1 MPKKDRMKKALIII
15 NVSKDESM
23 TLAQEIAAYI
33 TKIGVQHEFLSFD
46 GFVDNTDFKGFD
58 FVISLGGDG
67 TVLYAARNASKYG
80 LPVFPVNLGEF
91 GFIASVQP
99 EDWQKELKVFM
110 DGKALFEKRSMLKID
125 VLREGKKVYSSLS
138 LNDAVISAERGVS
151 TIMLSVKRNSLPLCR
166 LKADGLIV
174 ATPTGSTAYSA
185 AAGGPIVSPEVE
197 AFVLT
202 PLNSFSLSSRPIVLS
217 PDSKLEIS
225 IEKSRIKGICLTVD
239 GQEPFALNYG
249 DIITIVMNKKK
260 ALLVAGSE
268 EKFYN
273 ALRSKL
279 NWSGVPHA

>member
-1 MPKKDRMKKALIII
+1 MSKALIII

-23 TLAQEIAAYI
+23 TLAKEIAAYL
-33 TKIGVQHEFLSFD
+33 KKKDVEYDFLSFD
-46 GFVDNTDFKGFD
+46 GFVDNTDFKGYD

-99 EDWQKELKVFM
+99 EDWQKELKLFM
-110 DGKALFEKRSMLKID
+110 DGKAIFEKRSMLK
-125 VLREGKKVYSSLS
+125 VEVRRNGKKVYSSLS

-166 LKADGLIV
+166 LKADGLIL

-217 PDSKLEIS
+217 PDSNLEITV
-225 IEKSRIKGICLTVD
+225 EKSRIKGICLTVD
-239 GQEPFALNYG
+239 GQEPFGIQTG
-249 DIITIVMNKKK
+249 DIISVILNKKK
-260 ALLVAGSE
+260 AKLVAGSE

>member
-1 MPKKDRMKKALIII
+1 MSKALIII

-23 TLAQEIAAYI
+23 TLAKEIAAYL
-33 TKIGVQHEFLSFD
+33 KKKDVAYDFLSFD
-46 GFVDNTDFKGFD
+46 GFVDNTDFKGYD

-99 EDWQKELKVFM
+99 EDWQKELKLFM
-110 DGKALFEKRSMLKID
+110 DGKAVFEKRSMLK
-125 VLREGKKVYSSLS
+125 VEVRRNGKKVYSSLS

-166 LKADGLIV
+166 LKADGLIL

-217 PDSKLEIS
+217 PDSNLEITV
-225 IEKSRIKGICLTVD
+225 EKSRIKGICLTVD
-239 GQEPFALNYG
+239 GQEPFGIQTG
-249 DIITIVMNKKK
+249 DIISVILNKKK
-260 ALLVAGSE
+260 AKLVAGSE

>member
-1 MPKKDRMKKALIII
+1 MSKALIII
-15 NVSKDESM
+15 NVSKDVSM
-23 TLAQEIAAYI
+23 SLAQEIAGYLS
-33 TKIGVQHEFLSFD
+33 KKGVQHDFLSFD
-46 GFVDNTDFKGFD
+46 GFVDNTDFKGYD

-80 LPVFPVNLGEF
+80 IPVFPVNLGEF

-99 EDWQKELKVFM
+99 EDWKKELKIFL
-110 DGKALFEKRSMLKID
+110 DGNAVFEKRSMLKVEVIRD
-125 VLREGKKVYSSLS
+125 GKKVYSSLS
-138 LNDAVISAERGVS
+138 LNDAVVSAERGVS

-166 LKADGLIV
+166 LKADGLIA

-249 DIITIVMNKKK
+249 DIITIIMNKKK

>member
-1 MPKKDRMKKALIII
+1 MKKALIII

-23 TLAQEIAAYI
+23 TLAKEIASYLKKKDVAYD
-33 TKIGVQHEFLSFD
+33 FLSFD
-46 GFVDNTDFKGFD
+46 GFVDNTDFKGYD

-67 TVLYAARNASKYG
+67 TVLYAARNSSKYG

-99 EDWQKELKVFM
+99 EDWQKELKLFM
-110 DGKALFEKRSMLKID
+110 EGKAVFEKRSMLKVEVI
-125 VLREGKKVYSSLS
+125 RNGKRVYSSLS

-166 LKADGLIV
+166 LKADGLIL

-202 PLNSFSLSSRPIVLS
+202 PLNPFSLSSRPIVLS
-217 PDSKLEIS
+217 PDSNLEITV
-225 IEKSRIKGICLTVD
+225 EKSRIKGICLTVD
-239 GQEPFALNYG
+239 GQEPFGIQFG
-249 DIITIVMNKKK
+249 DIISVVLNKKK
-260 ALLVAGSE
+260 AKLVAGSE

>member
-1 MPKKDRMKKALIII
+1 MKKALIII

-23 TLAQEIAAYI
+23 TLAKEIASYLKKKDVAYD
-33 TKIGVQHEFLSFD
+33 FLSFD
-46 GFVDNTDFKGFD
+46 GFVDNTDFKGYD

-67 TVLYAARNASKYG
+67 TVLYAARHSSKYG

-99 EDWQKELKVFM
+99 EDWQKELKLFM
-110 DGKALFEKRSMLKID
+110 DGKAVFEKRSMLKVEVI
-125 VLREGKKVYSSLS
+125 RNGKRVYSSLS

-151 TIMLSVKRNSLPLCR
+151 TIMLSVKRNSLPFCR
-166 LKADGLIV
+166 LKADGLIL

-202 PLNSFSLSSRPIVLS
+202 PLNPFSLSSRPIVLS
-217 PDSKLEIS
+217 PDSNLEITV
-225 IEKSRIKGICLTVD
+225 EKSRIKGICLTVD
-239 GQEPFALNYG
+239 GQEPFGIQFG
-249 DIITIVMNKKK
+249 DIISVVLNKKK
-260 ALLVAGSE
+260 AKLVAGSE

>member
-1 MPKKDRMKKALIII
+1 MKKALLII

-23 TLAQEIAAYI
+23 SLAQEIAAYLEKKGI
-33 TKIGVQHEFLSFD
+33 AHDFLSFD
-46 GFVDNTDFKGFD
+46 GFVDNSDFKEYQ

-80 LPVFPVNLGEF
+80 IPVFPVNLGEF

-99 EDWQKELKVFM
+99 QDWKKELNAFL
-110 DGKALFEKRSMLKID
+110 DGKSVFQKRSLLK
-125 VLREGKKVYSSLS
+125 VEVSRASKKIYSSLS

-151 TIMLSVKRNSLPLCR
+151 TITLSVLRNSLPLCR
-166 LKADGLIV
+166 LKADGLIL

-185 AAGGPIVSPEVE
+185 AAGGPIVSPDLE

-217 PDSKLEIS
+217 PDSKLEITV
-225 IEKSRIKGICLTVD
+225 EKCRARGICITVD
-239 GQEPFALNYG
+239 GQEPFSIECG
-249 DIITIVMNKKK
+249 DVITVSLNKKK
-260 ALLVAGSE
+260 ANLVAGSA

>member
-1 MPKKDRMKKALIII
+1 MKKALLII
-15 NVSKDESM
+15 NVSKDESL
-23 TLAQEIAAYI
+23 TLAQEIASYLGKKGI
-33 TKIGVQHEFLSFD
+33 EVEYLSFD

-58 FVISLGGDG
+58 FVVSLGGDG

-80 LPVFPVNLGEF
+80 IPVFPVNLGEF

-99 EDWQKELKVFM
+99 DEWQKELKIFIA
-110 DGKALFEKRSMLKID
+110 GKAVFEKRSLLK
-125 VLREGKKVYSSLS
+125 VEVKRGGKRIYSSLS

-151 TIMLSVKRNSLPLCR
+151 TMMLRVNRNGLPLCN

-174 ATPTGSTAYSA
+174 STPTGSTAYSA
-185 AAGGPIVSPEVE
+185 AAGGPILSPELE

-217 PDSKLEIS
+217 PDSSLEIS
-225 IEKSRIKGICLTVD
+225 VEKSRSRGICITVD
-239 GQEPFALNYG
+239 GQEPFDMAAG
-249 DIITIVMNKKK
+249 DVINVKMNKKK
-260 ALLVAGSE
+260 VRLVAGSA

>member
-1 MPKKDRMKKALIII
+1 MKKALIII

-23 TLAQEIAAYI
+23 SLAQEIAGFLSR
-33 TKIGVQHEFLSFD
+33 KGVTHDFLSFD
-46 GFVDNTDFKGFD
+46 GFVDNTDFKGYD

-99 EDWQKELKVFM
+99 EDWKKELKLFL
-110 DGKALFEKRSMLKID
+110 DGKTVFENRSMLK
-125 VLREGKKVYSSLS
+125 VEVKRNGKKIYSSLS
-138 LNDAVISAERGVS
+138 LNDAVVSAERGVS

-217 PDSKLEIS
+217 PDSKLEIT

-239 GQEPFALNYG
+239 GQEPFALQNN
-249 DIITIVMNKKK
+249 DIISVVLNKKK
-260 ALLVAGSE
+260 AKLVAGSA

>member
-1 MPKKDRMKKALIII
+1 MKKALLII

-23 TLAQEIAAYI
+23 TLAQEIATYLS
-33 TKIGVQHEFLSFD
+33 KKGVQHEFLSFD

-249 DIITIVMNKKK
+249 DIITIAMNKKK

>member
-1 MPKKDRMKKALIII
+1 MKKALIII

-23 TLAQEIAAYI
+23 TLAQEIADYLS
-33 TKIGVQHEFLSFD
+33 KKGVEHNFLSFD
-46 GFVDNTDFKGFD
+46 GFVDNTDFKGYD

-80 LPVFPVNLGEF
+80 LPVFPVFLGEF

-99 EDWQKELKVFM
+99 EEWQKELKNFM
-110 DGKALFEKRSMLKID
+110 AGKAVFEKRSMLKIE
-125 VLREGKKVYSSLS
+125 VHRNGKKVYSSLS

-151 TIMLSVKRNSLPLCR
+151 TIMLSVKRNALPLCR

-174 ATPTGSTAYSA
+174 STPTGSTAYSA

-217 PDSKLEIS
+217 PDSKLEITV
-225 IEKSRIKGICLTVD
+225 EKSRIKGICLTVD
-239 GQEPFALNYG
+239 GQEPFAIEYG
-249 DIITIVMNKKK
+249 DIITIIMNKKK
-260 ALLVAGSE
+260 AKLVAGSE

>member
-1 MPKKDRMKKALIII
+1 MKKALLII

-23 TLAQEIAAYI
+23 TLAQEIARYLKSKGIAS
-33 TKIGVQHEFLSFD
+33 EFLSFD
-46 GFVDNTDFKGFD
+46 GFVDNCDFKGFD

-80 LPVFPVNLGEF
+80 IPVFPVNLGEF

-99 EDWQKELKVFM
+99 DEWQKELKIFL
-110 DGKALFEKRSMLKID
+110 DGKAVFEKRSLLK
-125 VLREGKKVYSSLS
+125 VEVNRKGKRVYSSLS
-138 LNDAVISAERGVS
+138 LNDAVIATQRGVS
-151 TIMLSVKRNSLPLCR
+151 TTMLSVKRNELPLCR
-166 LKADGLIV
+166 LKADGLILS
-174 ATPTGSTAYSA
+174 TPTGSTAYSA
-185 AAGGPIVSPEVE
+185 AAGGPILSPELE

-217 PDSKLEIS
+217 PDSKLEIT
-225 IEKSRIKGICLTVD
+225 IEKSRTTGICLTVD
-239 GQEPFALNYG
+239 GQEPFMLSSG
-249 DIITIVMNKKK
+249 DEIFVSMNKKK
-260 ALLVAGSE
+260 VQLVAGSA

>member
-1 MPKKDRMKKALIII
+1 MNKALIII

-23 TLAQEIAAYI
+23 TLAKEIAAYL
-33 TKIGVQHEFLSFD
+33 KKKDVAYDFLSFD
-46 GFVDNTDFKGFD
+46 GFVDNTDFKGYD

-99 EDWQKELKVFM
+99 EDWQKELKIFM
-110 DGKALFEKRSMLKID
+110 DGKAVFEKRSMLK
-125 VLREGKKVYSSLS
+125 VEVRRNGKKVYSSLS

-166 LKADGLIV
+166 LKADGLIL

-217 PDSKLEIS
+217 PDSNLEITV
-225 IEKSRIKGICLTVD
+225 EKSRIKGICLTVD
-239 GQEPFALNYG
+239 GQEPFGIQTG
-249 DIITIVMNKKK
+249 DIISVILNKKK
-260 ALLVAGSE
+260 AKLVAGSE

>member
-1 MPKKDRMKKALIII
+1 MKKALIII

-23 TLAQEIAAYI
+23 TLAKEIASYLKKKDVAYD
-33 TKIGVQHEFLSFD
+33 FLSFD
-46 GFVDNTDFKGFD
+46 GFVDNTDFKGYD

-67 TVLYAARNASKYG
+67 TVLYAARNSSKYG

-99 EDWQKELKVFM
+99 EDWQKELKLFM
-110 DGKALFEKRSMLKID
+110 DGKAVFEKRSMLNVEVI
-125 VLREGKKVYSSLS
+125 RNGKRVYSSLS

-166 LKADGLIV
+166 LKADGLIL

-202 PLNSFSLSSRPIVLS
+202 PLNPFSLSSRPIVLS
-217 PDSKLEIS
+217 PDSNLEITV
-225 IEKSRIKGICLTVD
+225 EKSRIKGICLTVD
-239 GQEPFALNYG
+239 GQEPFGIQFG
-249 DIITIVMNKKK
+249 DIISVVLNKKK
-260 ALLVAGSE
+260 AKLVAGSE

>member
-1 MPKKDRMKKALIII
+1 MKKALIII

-23 TLAQEIAAYI
+23 TLAQEIARYLQKKGIKA
-33 TKIGVQHEFLSFD
+33 EFLSFD
-46 GFVDNTDFKGFD
+46 GFVDNCDFKGFD

-99 EDWQKELKVFM
+99 EDWQKELKIFL
-110 DGKALFEKRSMLKID
+110 DGKSVFEKRSMLKVE
-125 VLREGKKVYSSLS
+125 VLRGGKRVYSSLS
-138 LNDAVISAERGVS
+138 LNDAVISAPRGVS
-151 TIMLSVKRNSLPLCR
+151 TITLSVKRNSLPLCR
-166 LKADGLIV
+166 LKADGLILS
-174 ATPTGSTAYSA
+174 TPTGSTAYSA

-202 PLNSFSLSSRPIVLS
+202 PLNSFSLSSRPLVLS
-217 PDSKLEIS
+217 PDSKLEIEV
-225 IEKSRIKGICLTVD
+225 EKSRIKGICLTVD
-239 GQEPFALNYG
+239 GQEPFALSYG
-249 DIITIVMNKKK
+249 DYISVSLNKKK
-260 ALLVAGSE
+260 ALLVAGSA

-279 NWSGVPHA
+279 NWSGVTHA

>member
-1 MPKKDRMKKALIII
+1 MKKALIII

-23 TLAQEIAAYI
+23 TLAKEIASYLKKKDVAYD
-33 TKIGVQHEFLSFD
+33 FLSFD
-46 GFVDNTDFKGFD
+46 GFGDNTDFKGYD

-67 TVLYAARNASKYG
+67 TVLYAARNSSKYG

-99 EDWQKELKVFM
+99 EDWQKELKLFM
-110 DGKALFEKRSMLKID
+110 DGKAVFEKRSMLKVEVI
-125 VLREGKKVYSSLS
+125 RNGKKVYSSLS

-166 LKADGLIV
+166 LKADGLIL

-202 PLNSFSLSSRPIVLS
+202 PLNPFSLSSRPIVLS
-217 PDSKLEIS
+217 PDSNLEITV
-225 IEKSRIKGICLTVD
+225 EKSRIKGICLTVD
-239 GQEPFALNYG
+239 GQEPFGIQFG
-249 DIITIVMNKKK
+249 DIISVVLNKKK
-260 ALLVAGSE
+260 AKLVAGSE

>member
-1 MPKKDRMKKALIII
+1 MKKALIII

-23 TLAQEIAAYI
+23 TLAKEIASYLKKKDVAYD
-33 TKIGVQHEFLSFD
+33 FLSFD
-46 GFVDNTDFKGFD
+46 GFVDNTDFKGYD

-67 TVLYAARNASKYG
+67 TVLYAARNSSKYG

-99 EDWQKELKVFM
+99 EDWQKELKLFM
-110 DGKALFEKRSMLKID
+110 DGKAVFEKRSMLKVEVI
-125 VLREGKKVYSSLS
+125 RNGKRVYSSLS

-151 TIMLSVKRNSLPLCR
+151 TIMLSVKRNSLPFCR
-166 LKADGLIV
+166 LKADGLIL

-202 PLNSFSLSSRPIVLS
+202 PLNPFSLSSRPIVLS
-217 PDSKLEIS
+217 PDSNLEITV
-225 IEKSRIKGICLTVD
+225 EKSRIKGICLTVD
-239 GQEPFALNYG
+239 GQEPFGIQFG
-249 DIITIVMNKKK
+249 DIISVVLNKKK
-260 ALLVAGSE
+260 AKLVAGSE

>member
-1 MPKKDRMKKALIII
+1 MKKALIII

-23 TLAQEIAAYI
+23 TLAKEIAAYL
-33 TKIGVQHEFLSFD
+33 KKKDVAYDFLSFD
-46 GFVDNTDFKGFD
+46 GFVDNTDFKGYD

-67 TVLYAARNASKYG
+67 TVLYAARNSSKYG

-99 EDWQKELKVFM
+99 EDWQKELKLFM
-110 DGKALFEKRSMLKID
+110 DGKAVFEKRSMLKVEVI
-125 VLREGKKVYSSLS
+125 RNGKKVYSSLS

-166 LKADGLIV
+166 LKADGLIL

-202 PLNSFSLSSRPIVLS
+202 PLNPFSLSSRPIVLS
-217 PDSKLEIS
+217 PDSNLEITV
-225 IEKSRIKGICLTVD
+225 EKSRIKGICLTVD
-239 GQEPFALNYG
+239 GQEPFGIQFG
-249 DIITIVMNKKK
+249 DIISVVLNKKK
-260 ALLVAGSE
+260 AKLVAGSE

>member
-1 MPKKDRMKKALIII
+1 MKKALLII

-23 TLAQEIAAYI
+23 TLAQEIATYLS
-33 TKIGVQHEFLSFD
+33 KKGVQHEFLSFD
-46 GFVDNTDFKGFD
+46 GFVDNTDFKDYD

-249 DIITIVMNKKK
+249 DIITIAMNKKK

>member
-1 MPKKDRMKKALIII
+1 MNKALIII

-23 TLAQEIAAYI
+23 TLAREIAAFLKKNEIAYD
-33 TKIGVQHEFLSFD
+33 FLSFD
-46 GFVDNTDFKGFD
+46 GFVDNTDFKGYD

-99 EDWQKELKVFM
+99 DEWLKELKLFL
-110 DGKALFEKRSMLKID
+110 DGKSVFEKRSMLK
-125 VLREGKKVYSSLS
+125 VEVRREGKKIYESLS

-217 PDSKLEIS
+217 PDSNLEITV
-225 IEKSRIKGICLTVD
+225 EKSRIKGICLTVD
-239 GQEPFALNYG
+239 GQEPVEIKCG
-249 DIITIVMNKKK
+249 DVISVILNKKK
-260 ALLVAGSE
+260 AKLVAGSE

>member
-1 MPKKDRMKKALIII
+1 MDYNDRTTCVLFGDGAGAAVIKL
-15 NVSKDESM
+15 DES
-23 TLAQEIAAYI
+23 LYVHKAYASGNFEGLNCS
-33 TKIGVQHEFLSFD
+33 GV
-46 GFVDNTDFKGFD
+46 GKDNNY
-58 FVISLGGDG
+58 LH
-67 TVLYAARNASKYG
+67 
-80 LPVFPVNLGEF
+80 
-91 GFIASVQP
+91 
-99 EDWQKELKVFM
+99 M
-110 DGKALFEKRSMLKID
+110 DGKAVFEKRSMLK
-125 VLREGKKVYSSLS
+125 VEVRRNGKKVYSSLS

-166 LKADGLIV
+166 LKADGLIL

-217 PDSKLEIS
+217 PDSNLEITV
-225 IEKSRIKGICLTVD
+225 EKSRIKGICLTVD
-239 GQEPFALNYG
+239 GQEPFGIQTG
-249 DIITIVMNKKK
+249 DIISVILNKKK
-260 ALLVAGSE
+260 AKLVAGSE

>member
-1 MPKKDRMKKALIII
+1 MSKALIII

-23 TLAQEIAAYI
+23 TLAKEIAAWLD
-33 TKIGVQHEFLSFD
+33 KKNVGHDFLSFD
-46 GFVDNTDFKGFD
+46 GFVDNTDFKGYD

-80 LPVFPVNLGEF
+80 IPVFPVNLGEF

-99 EDWQKELKVFM
+99 EDWKKELKDFL
-110 DGKALFEKRSMLKID
+110 DGKAVFEKRTMLKVE
-125 VLREGKKVYSSLS
+125 VLREEKKVYTSLS

-166 LKADGLIV
+166 LKADGLIL

-202 PLNSFSLSSRPIVLS
+202 PLNSFSLSSRPVVLS
-217 PDSKLEIS
+217 PDSRLEIS
-225 IEKSRIKGICLTVD
+225 VEKSRIKGICLTVD
-239 GQEPFALNYG
+239 GQEPFPLKHG
-249 DIITIVMNKKK
+249 DIISVVLNKKK
-260 ALLVAGSE
+260 AKLVAGSE

>member
-1 MPKKDRMKKALIII
+1 MKKALIII

-23 TLAQEIAAYI
+23 TLAQEIARYLQKKGIKA
-33 TKIGVQHEFLSFD
+33 EFLSFD
-46 GFVDNTDFKGFD
+46 GFVDNCDFKGFD

-99 EDWQKELKVFM
+99 EDWQKELKIFL
-110 DGKALFEKRSMLKID
+110 DGKSVFEKRSMLKVE
-125 VLREGKKVYSSLS
+125 VLRGGKRVYSSLS
-138 LNDAVISAERGVS
+138 LNDAVISAPRGVS
-151 TIMLSVKRNSLPLCR
+151 TITLSVKRNSLPLCR
-166 LKADGLIV
+166 LKADGLILS
-174 ATPTGSTAYSA
+174 TPTGSTAYSA

-202 PLNSFSLSSRPIVLS
+202 PLNSFSLSSRPLVLS
-217 PDSKLEIS
+217 PDSKLEIEV
-225 IEKSRIKGICLTVD
+225 EKSRIKGICLTVD

-249 DIITIVMNKKK
+249 DYISVSLNKKK
-260 ALLVAGSE
+260 ALLVAGSA

>member
-1 MPKKDRMKKALIII
+1 MNKALIII

-23 TLAQEIAAYI
+23 TLAKEIAAYL
-33 TKIGVQHEFLSFD
+33 KKKDVAYDFLSFD
-46 GFVDNTDFKGFD
+46 GFVDNTDFKGYD

-99 EDWQKELKVFM
+99 EDWQKELKLFM
-110 DGKALFEKRSMLKID
+110 DGKAIFEKRSMLK
-125 VLREGKKVYSSLS
+125 VEVRRNGKKVYSSLS

-166 LKADGLIV
+166 LKADGLIL

-217 PDSKLEIS
+217 PDSNLEITV
-225 IEKSRIKGICLTVD
+225 EKSRIKGICLTVD
-239 GQEPFALNYG
+239 GQEPFGIQTG
-249 DIITIVMNKKK
+249 DIISVILNKKK
-260 ALLVAGSE
+260 AKLVAGSE

>member
-1 MPKKDRMKKALIII
+1 MKKALIII

-23 TLAQEIAAYI
+23 TLAKEIASYLKKKDVAYD
-33 TKIGVQHEFLSFD
+33 FLSFD
-46 GFVDNTDFKGFD
+46 GFVDNTDFKGYD

-67 TVLYAARNASKYG
+67 TVLYAARNSSKYG

-99 EDWQKELKVFM
+99 EDWQKELKLFM
-110 DGKALFEKRSMLKID
+110 DGKAVFEKRSMLKVEVI
-125 VLREGKKVYSSLS
+125 RNGKRVYSSLS

-166 LKADGLIV
+166 LKADGLIL

-202 PLNSFSLSSRPIVLS
+202 PLNPFSLSSRPIVLS
-217 PDSKLEIS
+217 PESNLEITV
-225 IEKSRIKGICLTVD
+225 EKSRIKGICLTVD
-239 GQEPFALNYG
+239 GQEPFGIQFG
-249 DIITIVMNKKK
+249 DIISVVLNKKK
-260 ALLVAGSE
+260 AKLVAGSE

>member
-1 MPKKDRMKKALIII
+1 MKKALIII

-23 TLAQEIAAYI
+23 TLAKEIASYLKKKDVAYD
-33 TKIGVQHEFLSFD
+33 FLSFD
-46 GFVDNTDFKGFD
+46 GFVDNTDFKGYD

-67 TVLYAARNASKYG
+67 TVLYAARNSSKYG

-99 EDWQKELKVFM
+99 EDWQKELKLFM
-110 DGKALFEKRSMLKID
+110 DGKAVFEKRSMLKVEVI
-125 VLREGKKVYSSLS
+125 RNGKRVYSSLS

-166 LKADGLIV
+166 LKADGLIL

-202 PLNSFSLSSRPIVLS
+202 PLNPFSLSSRPIVLS
-217 PDSKLEIS
+217 PDSNLEITV
-225 IEKSRIKGICLTVD
+225 EKSRIKGICLTVD
-239 GQEPFALNYG
+239 GQEPFGIQFG
-249 DIITIVMNKKK
+249 DIISVVLNKKK
-260 ALLVAGSE
+260 AKLVAGSE

>member
-1 MPKKDRMKKALIII
+1 MKKALLII

-23 TLAQEIAAYI
+23 TLAQEIATYLS
-33 TKIGVQHEFLSFD
+33 KKGVQHEFLSFD

-239 GQEPFALNYG
+239 GQEPFSLNYG
-249 DIITIVMNKKK
+249 DIITIAMNKKK

>member
-1 MPKKDRMKKALIII
+1 MKKALIII

-23 TLAQEIAAYI
+23 TLAKEIASYLKKKDVAYD
-33 TKIGVQHEFLSFD
+33 FLSFD
-46 GFVDNTDFKGFD
+46 GFVDNTDFKGYD

-67 TVLYAARNASKYG
+67 TVLYAARNSSKYG

-99 EDWQKELKVFM
+99 EDWQKELKLFM
-110 DGKALFEKRSMLKID
+110 DGKAVFEKRSMLKVKVI
-125 VLREGKKVYSSLS
+125 RNGKRVYSSLS

-166 LKADGLIV
+166 LKADGLIL

-202 PLNSFSLSSRPIVLS
+202 PLNPFSLSSRPIVLS
-217 PDSKLEIS
+217 PDSNLEITV
-225 IEKSRIKGICLTVD
+225 EKSRIKGICLTVD
-239 GQEPFALNYG
+239 GQEPFGIQFG
-249 DIITIVMNKKK
+249 DIISVVLNKKK
-260 ALLVAGSE
+260 AKLVAGSE

>member
-1 MPKKDRMKKALIII
+1 MNKALLII

-23 TLAQEIAAYI
+23 TLAQEMARFLQKKGIKA
-33 TKIGVQHEFLSFD
+33 EFLSFD
-46 GFVDNTDFKGFD
+46 GFVDNCDFKGFD

-99 EDWQKELKVFM
+99 EDWQKELKAFL
-110 DGKALFEKRSMLKID
+110 DGKAVFEKRSMLKVE
-125 VLREGKKVYSSLS
+125 VLRAGKKLYSSLS
-138 LNDAVISAERGVS
+138 LNDAVISTQRGV
-151 TIMLSVKRNSLPLCR
+151 TTVMLSVKRNGLPLCE
-166 LKADGLIV
+166 LKADGLILS
-174 ATPTGSTAYSA
+174 TPTGSTAYSA
-185 AAGGPIVSPEVE
+185 AAGGPIVSPDLE

-202 PLNSFSLSSRPIVLS
+202 PLNSFSLSSRPVVLS
-217 PDSKLEIS
+217 PDSVLEVTV
-225 IEKSRIKGICLTVD
+225 EKSRAKDLFITVD
-239 GQEPFALNYG
+239 GQEPFAIKGG
-249 DIITIVMNKKK
+249 DVISVVLNKKK
-260 ALLVAGSE
+260 AKLVAGSA